1 MPKMPTSLRSNDRPR
16 DLAEIQDSLESL
28 CNELCGEIQ
37 NHADDPKAQSLLQTG
52 ADVVAGLAM
61 AFRIHQERYAKGGD

>member
-1 MPKMPTSLRSNDRPR
+1 MPTTLPPQHQPT
-16 DLAEIQDSLESL
+16 DLAEIRNRLESL
-28 CNELCGEIQ
+28 WSELSGEIQ

-61 AFRIHQERYAKGGD
+61 AFQIHLERDTKGGG